1 MTMKR
6 DSLIQVVAATV
17 MVVCLAASGVF
28 AVNLAASSG
37 RHKLVYTDTDTDG
50 QPPQVALGIAMGA
63 FRGLFVNFLWI
74 RANNMKEEGRF
85 YDSMDLAKAITK
97 LQPRYPQV
105 WVFNA
110 WNMAYNISVQTQT
123 EPERWAW
130 VRAGINL
137 MRDQGLPNNP
147 NDMLLHKELGWIFL
161 HKIGGYMDEAN
172 MYFKKQL
179 ALEWTIVLGPPPRP
193 DPKNRN
199 RDALKEK
206 YVEWIRP
213 IAESPDSLDQVIE
226 KEPSVLTLVQRLQKD
241 MNYAPDQRVATNY
254 VYLDAIRT
262 SGQRS
267 YFEASPAYDTRKKT
281 MMAILEDPAFA
292 KAWPPLLSYI
302 RRRWIIDYYKMEP
315 ERMLRF
321 TKFYGPID
329 WRHFAAHG
337 LYWSQRGIENALER
351 FTYGNKKDF
360 DFINAGRVAVQ
371 SLQELWRSG
380 DLWFDYLAYI
390 RTGDEK
396 QVVYHASPNPA
407 FIESYKEHLGWFKT
421 LSWADNERRVYSFY
435 AAGYDNLMKDAIRFL
450 YRRGQIDLA
459 NKYKDELGTWVNANT
474 NDPER
479 PIRLALPLEDFVI
492 AELKDEEL
500 KRPSVMREEIVGALQ
515 GAYIN
520 GLLGGDDELFNKQYQ
535 YAKWVHDYYFST
547 QGIKTVVSKSDD
559 GRMAQISRDFEL
571 VAGQEFAAM
580 ISILDPEDAEKV
592 YDTAPDDDQHH
603 LRQYAYDILV
613 RNFKAW
619 MDEAAKKGVGKS
631 FDQVFMEP
639 PGMAAHR
646 AKMEAMLKKQLEG
659 PSVEEK

>member
-1 MTMKR
+1 MKR
-6 DSLIQVVAATV
+6 DNLIQLVAGIV

-28 AVNLAASSG
+28 AVNLASSSG
-37 RHKLVYTDTDTDG
+37 RHKLVYTDTDIEG

-85 YDSMDLAKAITK
+85 YDSMDLARAITK

-137 MRDQGLPNNP
+137 MRDEGLPNNP

-179 ALEWTIVLGPPPRP
+179 ALEWTQVLGPPPRP

-213 IAESPDSLDQVIE
+213 IAESPDSLDQVIA
-226 KEPSVLTLVQRLQKD
+226 KEPDVLMLVRRLRTETQYD
-241 MNYAPDQRVATNY
+241 PDYKIGINY
-254 VYLDAIRT
+254 VFLTTIQNSGERPIFEQSFDAR
-262 SGQRS
+262 
-267 YFEASPAYDTRKKT
+267 RKAL
-281 MMAILEDPAFA
+281 MAIVEDPAMQ
-292 KAWPPLLSYI
+292 KAWPPLLAYI
-302 RRRWIIDYYKMEP
+302 RRRWIIDQYKMEP
-315 ERMLRF
+315 ERMLRY
-321 TKFYGPID
+321 TQIYGPID

-337 LYWSQRGIENALER
+337 LYWSQRGVENALER
-351 FTYGNKKDF
+351 FTQANKKDF
-360 DFINAGRVAVQ
+360 DFVNAGRVAVQ

-380 DLWFDYLAYI
+380 DLWFDYLAFI

-407 FIESYKEHLGWFKT
+407 FIESYKEHLVWFKS

-435 AAGYDNLMKDAIRFL
+435 AAGYDNLMKDAIRFM
-450 YRRGQIDLA
+450 YRRGQIALA
-459 NKYKDELGTWVNANT
+459 NKYKDELGKWVGQNL

-479 PIRLALPLEDFVI
+479 NERLSLPLEDFVV

-515 GAYIN
+515 GAFIN
-520 GLLGGDDELFNKQYQ
+520 GLLGGDDELFNRQYQ
-535 YAKWVHDYYFST
+535 YAKWVHEYYFKT
-547 QGIKTVVSKSDD
+547 QYRETVVSKTDE
-559 GRMAQISRDFEL
+559 GRMAQLPKDFEL

-580 ISILDPEDAEKV
+580 ISILDPDDAEKV

-603 LRQYAYDILV
+603 LKQYAYDILV
-613 RNFKAW
+613 RNFKNW
-619 MDEAAKKGVGKS
+619 MDDAAKKGVGKP
-631 FDQVFMEP
+631 FERVFMEP

-646 AKMEAMLKKQLEG
+646 AKIEAMLKQQLQG